1 MNETGFT
8 EEGAIIIWLT
18 LWFVVG
24 AVGTNRKIGFW
35 KAFFFSLLLSPVF
48 WAIITF
54 ISPKKENVVII
65 NQGKNDSS
73 LSIDDELKKYQELK
87 DAGNISE
94 EEFNKIKTKL
104 LSKES

>member
-1 MNETGFT
+1 MNEDLST
-8 EEGAIIIWLT
+8 EAAIVIWLI
-18 LWFVVG
+18 LCFVVG
-24 AVGTNRKIGFW
+24 AIGTNRKIGFW

-48 WAIITF
+48 GAIITF